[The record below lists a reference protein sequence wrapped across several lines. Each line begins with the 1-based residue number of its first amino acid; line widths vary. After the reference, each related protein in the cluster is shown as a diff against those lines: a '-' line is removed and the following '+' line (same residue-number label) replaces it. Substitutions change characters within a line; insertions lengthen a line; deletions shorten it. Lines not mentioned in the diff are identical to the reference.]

1 MEMETAQEL
10 VYFLPA
16 IILAGAGL
24 IVLMVDAFS
33 KKKSETVY
41 WITLIS
47 TFVALLF
54 AFRDMMLPAG
64 DIFYKMIAYGGV
76 TGFGSMVILLGTF
89 FSVVLSHDYLRAIR
103 HNFAEVYA
111 LILFAGVGML
121 TLASADD
128 LITVFL
134 GLETM
139 SVCLY
144 VLAGLV
150 HERREGI
157 EASLKYFLLGAFSTG
172 FFLYGIAL
180 LYGATGSTHLADIAQ
195 ATNHGFIFWAG
206 VGLLLVGFLFK
217 VSAVPFHMWAPDVY
231 QGAPTTITG
240 FMATSSKAAAFV
252 ALIMVLSRA
261 LPDAVYGWGQALE
274 VIAIITMIVG
284 NLIAIVQDNIKRM
297 LAYSSIAHAG
307 YILVGL
313 VAGTAEGYSAV
324 MYYLF
329 AYTVMNLGAFGVVA
343 YFERQKGADFTN
355 IENYAGLGYRQPLM
369 AILLS
374 IFLFS
379 LAGIPP
385 FVGFIGKYKVF
396 AAAIHAN
403 YIGLAIVGVLAS
415 ATSAYYYLRV
425 MVYMYM
431 REPQEEYKML
441 SVGPG
446 YQFALILLAI
456 FTIYF
461 GIAPADLY
469 HMLGAYHYGSGMAA
483 LVP

>member
-1 MEMETAQEL
+1 METAQEL
-10 VYFLPA
+10 VFFLPA
-16 IILAGAGL
+16 IILAAAGL

-33 KKKSETVY
+33 KKTETVY
-41 WITLIS
+41 WITVIS
-47 TFVALLF
+47 TFIALLF
-54 AFRDMMLPAG
+54 AFRDMMLPEG

-89 FSVVLSHDYLRAIR
+89 FSIVLSHDYLRGIR
-103 HNFAEVYA
+103 HNFSEVYA

-121 TLASADD
+121 TLASAND
-128 LITVFL
+128 LITVFI

-139 SVCLY
+139 SICLY
-144 VLAGLV
+144 VLTGLV

-180 LYGATGSTHLADIAQ
+180 LYGATGSTQLADIAQ
-195 ATNHGFIFWAG
+195 STNHSFIFWAG

-261 LPDAVYGWGQALE
+261 LPGAVFGWGQALR
-274 VIAIITMIVG
+274 VIAILTMVVG

-313 VAGTAEGYSAV
+313 VAGTVEGYNAV

-329 AYTVMNLGAFGVVA
+329 AYTIMNLGAFGVVA

-355 IENYAGLGYRQPLM
+355 VENYAGLGYRQPLM

-385 FVGFIGKYKVF
+385 FVGFIGKYKIF

-415 ATSAYYYLRV
+415 AASAYYYLRV

-441 SVGPG
+441 SVAPA

-461 GIAPADLY
+461 GIAPSDLY
-469 HMLGAYHYGSGMAA
+469 HLLGAYHYGTGVAA